1 MLAYYLRLALLS
13 LRRNPLLTLL
23 MVAAIA
29 LGIGASMTSLT
40 VLRAMSGNPL
50 AHKEGQVFRPQLDNW
65 SPARGWN
72 QNDPNDLPN
81 LFTYRD
87 AMALYEADKAA
98 RQAAMFPNV
107 LPVEPSNRDVKPFM
121 APVLFTHGDIFP
133 MFDMPFRYGGG
144 WDREQDRRNAR
155 VVVLAHDTNE
165 QMFGGEDSVGR
176 TVRMGGEDFTVVG
189 VLEPWRPQPKFYE
202 PSSGSFA
209 DIEDMFVPFGNGI
222 ERELT
227 SSNNNNCWKDPGNG
241 YQAWLQSD
249 CIWMAFWIEL
259 DSASQRGEYLDF
271 INNYVTEQKKLGRFE
286 RPLNN
291 KLSTV
296 GEWLVAQEVVSND
309 ARTQVWLAFS
319 FLLVCLIN
327 TVGLLLAKFMARAG
341 EIGLRRAVGASR
353 REVFTQYLTE
363 AGVVGTAGAIGGVI
377 LTGLGLVALRSLY
390 GDGAIANLARLDPTM
405 VASTVVLAILASLL
419 AGLYPTWRA
428 CEVTPATQLKSN

>member
-40 VLRAMSGNPL
+40 VLRAMSGNPMI
-50 AHKEGQVFRPQLDNW
+50 HREGLVYRPQLDNW
-65 SPARGWN
+65 APGRGWD
-72 QNDPNDLPN
+72 QDDPSNLPS

-87 AMALYEADKAA
+87 AMALYEAGKAT

-107 LPVEPSNRDVKPFM
+107 LPVEPANEDIKPFLSS
-121 APVLFTHGDIFP
+121 VLFTHGDMFGIF
-133 MFDMPFRYGGG
+133 DTPFLYGGG
-144 WDREQDRRNAR
+144 WDKEQDRRNER
-155 VVVLAHDTNE
+155 VVVLSKRTNE
-165 QMFGGEDSVGR
+165 QLFGGADSVGK
-176 TVRMGGEDFTVVG
+176 TIRMGGDEFTVVG
-189 VLEPWRPQPKFYE
+189 VLDHWNPQPKFYE
-202 PSSGSFA
+202 PSSGGFA
-209 DIEDMFVPFGNGI
+209 ESEEMYVPFGIGV

-227 SSNNNNCWKDPGNG
+227 SSNNNSCWKDPGNG

-249 CIWMAFWIEL
+249 CVWMAFWVEL
-259 DSASQRGEYLDF
+259 SGASARGEYLDF
-271 INNYVTEQKKLGRFE
+271 LNGYVAEQKKLGRFE

-291 KLSTV
+291 QLHTV
-296 GEWLVAQEVVSND
+296 GEWLVKQQVVSED

-319 FLLVCLIN
+319 FLVVCLIN
-327 TVGLLLAKFMARAG
+327 TVGLLLAKFMARAP

-363 AGVVGTAGAIGGVI
+363 AGVVGLAGAVGGLL
-377 LTGLGLVALRSLY
+377 LTWIGLVGLRSLY
-390 GDGAIANLARLDPTM
+390 GEGAVATLARLDPGMT
-405 VASTVVLAILASLL
+405 AITVMLALAASLV
-419 AGLYPTWRA
+419 AGLYPTWKA

>member
-133 MFDMPFRYGGG
+133 MFDMPFRFGGG

-165 QMFGGEDSVGR
+165 QLFGGEDSVGR

-249 CIWMAFWIEL
+249 CIWMAFWVEL

-291 KLSTV
+291 RLSTV

>member
-1 MLAYYLRLALLS
+1 MLAYYLRRALLS

-65 SPARGWN
+65 SPARPWN
-72 QNDPNDLPN
+72 QNDPDDLPN

-87 AMALYEADKAA
+87 AMALYEAGKAE

-107 LPVEPSNRDVKPFM
+107 LPVEPSNREVKPFM

-144 WDREQDRRNAR
+144 WDREQDKRNAR

-249 CIWMAFWIEL
+249 CIWMAFWVEL
-259 DSASQRGEYLDF
+259 GGASQRAEYLDF
-271 INNYVTEQKKLGRFE
+271 MNNYVTEQKKLGRFE

-291 KLSTV
+291 KLSSV
-296 GEWLVAQEVVSND
+296 GEWLVSQEVVSND

-363 AGVVGTAGAIGGVI
+363 AGVVGTAGAIGGVV